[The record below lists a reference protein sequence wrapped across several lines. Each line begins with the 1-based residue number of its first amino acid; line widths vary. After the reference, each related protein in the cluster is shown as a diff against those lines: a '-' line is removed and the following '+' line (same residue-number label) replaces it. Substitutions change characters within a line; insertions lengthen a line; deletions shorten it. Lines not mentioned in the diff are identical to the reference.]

1 MFTWPADQLPTV
13 QISLD
18 LEDLDDV
25 LRVAEIALEAGV
37 DWIEAGT
44 PVFAVNG
51 MAGLRALRSEFPE
64 AFLVADMKVIDGGA
78 YFANMVAD
86 NGGNAIDI
94 MAAAADP
101 VLTGAVEVGR
111 ERGLCIL
118 GDLMVSADPVKDARR
133 LERLGVDF
141 VMPHLGADH
150 RSVHQNLSAL
160 DGFDAIR
167 RAVKTPIQ
175 VVGGLSVEQ
184 AEEAVRRGAQSVVIG
199 GPIVPG
205 DRGPKL
211 KATLSR
217 VVEAVKRYRP

>member
-64 AFLVADMKVIDGGA
+64 AFIVADMKVIDGGA

-101 VLTGAVEVGR
+101 VLTGAVEVGPGCCGTAVELHHCPGCCPGAALPGGR
-111 ERGLCIL
+111 VGDVSVWLKGLAFFGSL
-118 GDLMVSADPVKDARR
+118 
-133 LERLGVDF
+133 
-141 VMPHLGADH
+141 
-150 RSVHQNLSAL
+150 
-160 DGFDAIR
+160 
-167 RAVKTPIQ
+167 
-175 VVGGLSVEQ
+175 
-184 AEEAVRRGAQSVVIG
+184 
-199 GPIVPG
+199 
-205 DRGPKL
+205 
-211 KATLSR
+211 
-217 VVEAVKRYRP
+217 